1 MTTKTKDKKT
11 TAKPNTEKPK
21 IKKSASP
28 KNAKN
33 TKNTDNSKDKKSSN
47 AEKNNEKKEIS
58 KEESQKK
65 RLETAQNF
73 AKEVQKEFKNSLKA
87 VVVYGSTAKGKHKET
102 SDIDTFVIIDDTKL
116 ENEIPAEVKEKI
128 SADLRRIAAKI
139 DKDITIQAFM
149 FLTEFWESVRSVE
162 PLIMEIL
169 RFGIPVYDVG
179 IYMPAKRMLQRGML
193 PTTNEAVAKR
203 IHIAPQHLKMAEYRI
218 KSGAHFMEQAMAAA
232 GQAPLML
239 IGKVPPGKEDVP
251 KELIFHFVDKKLL
264 DAKYGEMAQNIH
276 DFAKEIEHAEK
287 KEIKNLGKRTDKYLK
302 MTDEFIK
309 EMQELLKRLTE
320 QKADTV
326 LMNTYKAFLKANVG
340 ALELK
345 GVKPP
350 EHLKDL
356 PKTMADHFP
365 DMKELQEDL
374 FERLAKAL
382 IIAKKGKAEMIPE
395 REIYGLKEET
405 KRFIYTLGNK
415 LKELKDKGEL
425 KITEE
430 KLEILKKLKE
440 AQENNKDHASGHVT
454 MANHSENKK
463 N

>member
-1 MTTKTKDKKT
+1 MAIKTEDKKT
-11 TAKPNTEKPK
+11 AAKPKSDRPK
-21 IKKSASP
+21 IKKSVTP
-28 KNAKN
+28 KK
-33 TKNTDNSKDKKSSN
+33 TDNDQKTKKT
-47 AEKNNEKKEIS
+47 EKKMS

-65 RLETAQNF
+65 RLEIAQVF
-73 AKEVQKEFKNSLKA
+73 AKEVQKEFKSSLKA
-87 VVVYGSTAKGKHKET
+87 VIVYGSTAKGKHRET

-116 ENEIPAEVKEKI
+116 EKDIPAEVKEKI
-128 SADLRRIAAKI
+128 SADLRRIGAKI
-139 DKDITIQAFM
+139 DKNITIQAFM
-149 FLTEFWESVRSVE
+149 FLTEFWESIRSVE

-203 IHIAPQHLKMAEYRI
+203 IHIAPQHLKMAEFRM

-264 DAKYGEMAQNIH
+264 DAKYGEMAQKIH

-287 KEIKNLGKRTDKYLK
+287 KEIENLGKRTDEYLK
-302 MTDEFIK
+302 MTDKFIK
-309 EMQELLKRLTE
+309 EMKELLKRLSE

-356 PKTMADHFP
+356 PKAMADHFP
-365 DMKELQEDL
+365 EVKELQEDL

-382 IIAKKGKAEMIPE
+382 IIAKKGKADMIPE
-395 REIYGLKEET
+395 KEIYGLKEET
-405 KRFIYTLGNK
+405 KRFIYTLGNR
-415 LKELKDKGEL
+415 LKELKTKGEL
-425 KITEE
+425 KISED
-430 KLEILKKLKE
+430 KLELLKKLKE
-440 AQENNKDHASGHVT
+440 AQDNSKKGHAGHVT
-454 MANHSENKK
+454 MNRPSEKK
-463 N
+463 KEE

>member
-1 MTTKTKDKKT
+1 MTTKTDDKKT
-11 TAKPNTEKPK
+11 ATKPKTEKPK
-21 IKKSASP
+21 TTRSAPP
-28 KNAKN
+28 KNAGT
-33 TKNTDNSKDKKSSN
+33 TKKTNNSKTKTDKTKG
-47 AEKNNEKKEIS
+47 KKEIS
-58 KEESQKK
+58 KEESQKI
-65 RLETAQNF
+65 RLETAQTF
-73 AKEVQKEFKNSLKA
+73 AKEIQKEFKNSLKA
-87 VVVYGSTAKGKHKET
+87 VIVYGSTAKGKHRET

-116 ENEIPAEVKEKI
+116 EKDIPQEVKEKI
-128 SADLRRIAAKI
+128 SADLRRIGAKI
-139 DKDITIQAFM
+139 DKNITIQAFM
-149 FLTEFWESVRSVE
+149 FLTEFWESIRSVE

-203 IHIAPQHLKMAEYRI
+203 IHIAPQHLKMAEFRM

-264 DAKYGEMAQNIH
+264 DAKYGEMAQKIH

-287 KEIKNLGKRTDKYLK
+287 KEIENLGKRTDEYLK

-309 EMQELLKRLTE
+309 EMQELLKRLSE

-345 GVKPP
+345 GIKPP
-350 EHLKDL
+350 AHLKDL
-356 PKTMADHFP
+356 PKAMADHFP
-365 DMKELQEDL
+365 EVKELQEDL

-415 LKELKDKGEL
+415 LKELKAKGEL
-425 KITEE
+425 KISEE
-430 KLEILKKLKE
+430 KLEMIKKLKE
-440 AQENNKDHASGHVT
+440 SQENSKNHNSGHVT
-454 MANHSENKK
+454 MSRPSEKK
-463 N
+463 EEK